1 MRPVAAALERRYSR
15 NTTCSLQAVD
25 LARHGGD
32 VCQLTSAHE
41 GWPVEPDSVG
51 TRRISVAF
59 GESDCAVTLT
69 GCNPDTCYTIFDL
82 SSRGDGYAIRNACAP
97 LSPRSSSPRS
107 AAGGRANAAAV
118 LLVCRRDELDEF
130 SELMPRG
137 DDAPV
142 PSIFSAFSAEGAALQ
157 WTRAGVS
164 FVPVADT
171 VTITYSTHTCASF
184 YSVRGRAYPQT
195 CESMQPVL
203 TLVEPDIPS
212 LMCPTSGGVL

>member
-1 MRPVAAALERRYSR
+1 MRPVAAALERRCGAARAPATNPLPGSGLRALRRYSR

-41 GWPVEPDSVG
+41 GWPVEPDSIG

-97 LSPRSSSPRS
+97 PL
-107 AAGGRANAAAV
+107 
-118 LLVCRRDELDEF
+118 
-130 SELMPRG
+130 
-137 DDAPV
+137 
-142 PSIFSAFSAEGAALQ
+142 AAL
-157 WTRAGVS
+157 
-164 FVPVADT
+164 
-171 VTITYSTHTCASF
+171 
-184 YSVRGRAYPQT
+184 RGWRPR
-195 CESMQPVL
+195 
-203 TLVEPDIPS
+203 
-212 LMCPTSGGVL
+212 